1 MAVSKRTAT
10 NSEDGFII
18 RCEPHRELACG
29 YTKIKVMPDNYSKIL
44 LIASMTGKTIQDVAN
59 ELLEFAIS
67 KTSVQS
73 GETTINLSELGGI
86 HR

>member
-10 NSEDGFII
+10 NSEDGFVIQ
-18 RCEPHRELACG
+18 CEPPKELACG
-29 YTKIKVMPDNYSKIL
+29 YTKVRIMPNNYSKIL
-44 LIASMTGKTIQDVAN
+44 LIVGMTGKSIQDVTN

-73 GETTINLSELGGI
+73 GETTISLSELGGI
-86 HR
+86 QR